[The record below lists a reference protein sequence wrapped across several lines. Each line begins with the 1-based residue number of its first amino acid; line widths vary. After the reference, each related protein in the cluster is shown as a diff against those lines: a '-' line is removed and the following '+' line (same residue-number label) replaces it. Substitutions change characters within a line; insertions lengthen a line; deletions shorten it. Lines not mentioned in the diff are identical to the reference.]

1 MKIITYRELEPKDE
15 FMILMEMAFWHPTA
29 PSTFEKNINSDI
41 RLKNS
46 PVGFC
51 AVENKRLAGFVGVMD
66 IPTKTV
72 DGTEEIVGG
81 IYAVATNPL
90 FAKRG
95 ICKVLMD
102 RAHHYFKE
110 KKYQFC
116 FLSTS
121 RTIIAYAL
129 YQKMDYVEIEKVNRF
144 PITYKVLGK
153 EKVVKRF
160 GAKLNQEKIYQIYQ
174 EFVKDKTGFVV
185 RQKDFVRLFLEQ
197 KRFDEKKSIQGK
209 NGYALLTEVKD
220 AVKIQELVSLND
232 RTYEK
237 LLDQVESYAQGGV
250 IDRMVTDEK
259 LLEIYKV
266 RGYSIQEGD
275 HSVFMVKKLGNLEF
289 EERYGDAFHIGM
301 LDLF

>member
-15 FMILMEMAFWHPTA
+15 FMLLMELAFFWPMA
-29 PSTFEKNINSDI
+29 PSQFEKIIDLDI

-51 AVENKRLAGFVGVMD
+51 ATEKGRLTGFVGVMD

-95 ICKVLMD
+95 ICKTLMD
-102 RAHHYFKE
+102 RAHHYFQE
-110 KKYQFC
+110 REYQFC
-116 FLSTS
+116 FLTTN

-129 YQKMDYVEIEKVNRF
+129 YQKMNYVEVEKVNQF
-144 PITYKVLGK
+144 PIAYKVLGK
-153 EKVVKRF
+153 DKIVKRF
-160 GAKLNQEKIYQIYQ
+160 GAKLDQKKIFQIYQ
-174 EFVKDKTGFVV
+174 EFVKDKTGFMV

-197 KRFDEKKSIQGK
+197 KRFDEKKSIPEK
-209 NGYALLTEVKD
+209 NGYALLSEFRNV
-220 AVKIQELVSLND
+220 VKIQELVSLDD

-259 LLEIYKV
+259 LLEIYKDK
-266 RGYSIQEGD
+266 GYRIQEGD
-275 HSVFMVKKLGNLEF
+275 HSVFMVKKLGEVNF
-289 EERYGDAFHIGM
+289 EEIYGDAFHIGM

>member
-15 FMILMEMAFWHPTA
+15 FMVLMEMAFFWPMV
-29 PSTFEKNINSDI
+29 PSQFEKIINLDI

-51 AVENKRLAGFVGVMD
+51 ATEKGRLAGFVGVMD

-102 RAHHYFKE
+102 RAHHYFQE
-110 KKYQFC
+110 REYQFS
-116 FLSTS
+116 FLTTS

-129 YQKMDYVEIEKVNRF
+129 YQKMNYVEIEKVNRF
-144 PITYKVLGK
+144 PIAYKVLGK

-160 GAKLNQEKIYQIYQ
+160 GARLNEKKIYQIYQ
-174 EFVKDKTGFVV
+174 EFVKDKTGFIV
-185 RQKDFVRLFLEQ
+185 RQKDFLRLFLEQ
-197 KRFDEKKSIQGK
+197 KRFDEKKSIPEK
-209 NGYALLTEVKD
+209 NGYALLSEFRNVI
-220 AVKIQELVSLND
+220 KIQELVSLDD

-237 LLDQVESYAQGGV
+237 LLDQVESFAQGGV

-259 LLEIYKV
+259 LLQIYKD
-266 RGYSIQEGD
+266 RGYRIQEGD
-275 HSVFMVKKLGNLEF
+275 HGVLMVKKLGEVDF